1 MERSHALVYVVD
13 LSDPA
18 PCQWES
24 WDELRMLQEELE
36 KYKLGMGKRA
46 RMAIADK
53 AGLLASD
60 GDPEDVR
67 MARAARAVHK
77 GRRWIMT
84 AGYTMLYRPL
94 VSTAK
99 ICVAWCGNCGY
110 IWKRQD

>member
-18 PCQWES
+18 PCQW
-24 WDELRMLQEELE
+24 DELPMLQEELE

-53 AGLLASD
+53 ANLLTSD

-67 MARAARAVHK
+67 MARAELA
-77 GRRWIMT
+77 
-84 AGYTMLYRPL
+84 PL
-94 VSTAK
+94 EQFIRV
-99 ICVAWCGNCGY
+99 GDGL
-110 IWKRQD
+110 